1 MKFHSPHF
9 LPFPLTGGRGWGLGV
24 VFLLSCAPPGP
35 RPYYSRHS
43 GHYITPKS
51 QDYTTSPLRG
61 EGGGNEKKMPG
72 GTTPLP
78 PHRGKGSGIR
88 GVAESYL
95 GTPYRFGGQS
105 RSGIDCSGFV
115 QKVFRDALQIQLPRN
130 SAAMSRHGKA
140 VSKGSLKPGDLVF
153 FKGFLFIDHVGIYMG
168 DGYFIHSQSGIGV
181 TYTRLDA
188 PYFGAH
194 YAGAKRVLD

>member
-1 MKFHSPHF
+1 MPKHQSPSF
-9 LPFPLTGGRGWGLGV
+9 LPFPFTGGRGWGIGV
-24 VFLLSCAPPGP
+24 AAFFLSCAPPGP
-35 RPYYSRHS
+35 RPYYSRSS
-43 GHYITPKS
+43 GTYITPKS
-51 QDYTTSPLRG
+51 RDYTTTPRPL
-61 EGGGNEKKMPG
+61 PPP
-72 GTTPLP
+72 TPLP
-78 PHRGKGSGIR
+78 PHRGEGPGDGDGDLRST
-88 GVAESYL
+88 AESWL

-115 QKVFRDALQIQLPRN
+115 QQVFLDARKIHLPRI
-130 SAAMSRHGKA
+130 SAAMAHHGKD
-140 VSKGSLKPGDLVF
+140 VSRGNLQPGDLLF

-181 TYTRLDA
+181 TYTKLDA